1 MSVSMSSPSLSMSR
15 ARERRYL
22 GMLLAGS
29 FIINLVTGLA
39 WVPTAWYRY
48 TINGVPEVDYTSE
61 ARPTFWDRNMDQN
74 YYREHAEG
82 LLRGHG
88 YGGVG
93 QAMPL
98 YPIVLAGVI
107 GVFGQASWP
116 LLLLQA
122 ACGMVIVF
130 FTYQTTRIL
139 FSTSLAFVAGLLIM
153 VHPYLVKLTMQVID
167 TGFSV
172 ALTALGMWCFVGA
185 WIRPVVP
192 LGRYSVAG
200 AVMALTT
207 LARPVGAIH
216 TLALAAAMV
225 VRFALRQRSRSLMAA
240 AMIFGLTW
248 AVVVGPWWV
257 YNYVRYGSFIALTT
271 HGGLAVLTGHTPYY
285 TRVHPTYDTDW
296 FPYVLWPEKPP
307 NDPTGSLYGKVCIQQ
322 AVAYIRDQPLTA
334 IAT

>member
-61 ARPTFWDRNMDQN
+61 ARPTFWDRNMDPN

-98 YPIVLAGVI
+98 YPIVLAGII

-122 ACGMVIVF
+122 ACGMTIVVF
-130 FTYQTTRIL
+130 ADQI
-139 FSTSLAFVAGLLIM
+139 
-153 VHPYLVKLTMQVID
+153 
-167 TGFSV
+167 
-172 ALTALGMWCFVGA
+172 
-185 WIRPVVP
+185 
-192 LGRYSVAG
+192 
-200 AVMALTT
+200 
-207 LARPVGAIH
+207 AR
-216 TLALAAAMV
+216 
-225 VRFALRQRSRSLMAA
+225 
-240 AMIFGLTW
+240 
-248 AVVVGPWWV
+248 VVVTIPV
-257 YNYVRYGSFIALTT
+257 CL
-271 HGGLAVLTGHTPYY
+271 LAG
-285 TRVHPTYDTDW
+285 R
-296 FPYVLWPEKPP
+296 
-307 NDPTGSLYGKVCIQQ
+307 
-322 AVAYIRDQPLTA
+322 
-334 IAT
+334 